1 MLKKLIV
8 LTLATMFLT
17 PGCSIAQAQSL
28 TWKFQNFDN
37 KAVDI
42 QFYADDRKQVWP
54 DHRAAY
60 SIEDRGM
67 HHYTL
72 SCTAGEK
79 VCYGAWERGNASAFW
94 GKGNND
100 KQRCS
105 DCCYTCNGG
114 TTPTHKLNANATQ
127 RDESHVFHFY

>member
-8 LTLATMFLT
+8 IALATVFLT
-17 PGCSIAQAQSL
+17 PGCSIAQSQSL
-28 TWKFQNFDN
+28 TWRFQSFDN
-37 KAVDI
+37 KALGI
-42 QFYADDRKQVWP
+42 QFYTDVRKQVWP

-114 TTPTHKLNANATQ
+114 ITPTHKLNANATP